1 MILTI
6 ILVIIIFSFLVI
18 AHEFGHFIVARRN
31 GVQVDEFGIGFP
43 PKLWGRQKGKTLY
56 TINALPLGG
65 FVRLKGEQGESDAA
79 DSFASKGAWIKTK
92 ILLAGVTMNLLIA
105 YVIITGLLMVGVPP
119 LLGNLPKVGS
129 IAPTT
134 GSTKLIVVEVTPE
147 SLAARNGIAT
157 GTRLISIDD
166 TELKSPDDLRAQL
179 SDRAG
184 RVVRLVILNGDK
196 QQTLTLNLPQKQ
208 DDQALLG
215 VATIPEALQRYPWY
229 AAPIAAFLVILNL
242 VWATLAAFG
251 DMIVGLFTK
260 AQVSQAV
267 TGPIG
272 ITVIF
277 SQVLK
282 LGLVYVLGLVA
293 SISLSLAIINALPLP
308 ALDGGRLAVVIL
320 QRLGVRITDRVEA
333 IIHTAGFV
341 ALIGLM
347 IIVSLADVFR
357 LGAR

>member
-6 ILVIIIFSFLVI
+6 LLVIIIFSFLVI

-43 PKLWGRQKGKTLY
+43 PKIWGIQKGKTLY

-65 FVRLKGEQGESDAA
+65 FVRLKGEQGESNAA
-79 DSFASKGAWIKTK
+79 DSFAAKGAWVKAK
-92 ILLAGVTMNLLIA
+92 ILLAGVTMNFLIA
-105 YVIITGLLMVGVPP
+105 YVIITLLLIVGTPP
-119 LLGNLPKVGS
+119 LLGNLPQVGP
-129 IAPTT
+129 ITPTT
-134 GSTKLIVVEVTPE
+134 GSTKLIVVEVTPN
-147 SLAARNGIAT
+147 SLAARNGITA
-157 GTRLISIDD
+157 GTRLISIDGKA
-166 TELKSPDDLRAQL
+166 LRSPEDLRLQL
-179 SDRAG
+179 SERAG
-184 RVVRLVILNGDK
+184 KDVQIAVLRDGK
-196 QQTLTLNLPQKQ
+196 QQVLSLEIPQKQ
-208 DDQALLG
+208 GDKALLG
-215 VATIPEALQRYPWY
+215 VSTAPETLQRYPWY
-229 AAPIAAFLVILNL
+229 AAPVAALLVILNL
-242 VWATLAAFG
+242 IWATLAAFG
-251 DMIVGLFTK
+251 DMIIGLFTK
-260 AQVSQAV
+260 AQVSQTV

-282 LGLVYVLGLVA
+282 LGAVYVLGLVA

-308 ALDGGRLAVVIL
+308 ALDGGRLAIVVL

-333 IIHTAGFV
+333 IVHTAGFI

-347 IIVSLADVFR
+347 IVVSVADVFR